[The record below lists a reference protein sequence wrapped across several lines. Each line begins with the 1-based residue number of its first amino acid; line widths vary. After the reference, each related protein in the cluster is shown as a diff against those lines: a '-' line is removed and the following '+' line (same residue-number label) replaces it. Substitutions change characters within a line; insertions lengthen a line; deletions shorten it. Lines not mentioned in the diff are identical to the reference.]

1 MRTSEIREMT
11 PEERRARLDDLKEEY
26 RGLRFGHVMQQVSN
40 PLELRQVRRD
50 IARLKT
56 IIHEDE
62 MQAQAQPEAGET
74 AEAVEGE
81 EA

>member
-1 MRTSEIREMT
+1 MRSSEIREMMPDERQT
-11 PEERRARLDDLKEEY
+11 RLEDLQEEL

-40 PLELRQVRRD
+40 PLEIRAVRRD

-56 IIHEDE
+56 IIAEE
-62 MQAQAQPEAGET
+62 KRKSSAGESVI
-74 AEAVEGE
+74 AGEVAGGE